1 MCLAVACLTA
11 LGACATPTP
20 SPTPT
25 VQPTHTPAPTHTP
38 YPTQPP
44 LPTNT
49 PLPSHTPW
57 PTLTPL
63 PTGTPTATPE
73 PTRPPAPTATP
84 VVKSL
89 TVEWTSIH
97 YNCQNRCFIKVYT
110 ADSRYRVFGYG
121 YRSFEL
127 NLHIHNLTQDK
138 TLTPF
143 WYPTILASD
152 GATDYPNVAPW
163 RRGLPFTASL
173 LKPAPN
179 ESQPAVAPGGEVDWS
194 FGFLLP
200 GTTMYAKSITFTVWG
215 ETYTLDLKSR
225 PDSVGYDWKA
235 DCGLVNPRDCVGGM
249 PPWDPGL

>member
-89 TVEWTSIH
+89 TVEFQNIH
-97 YNCQNRCFIKVYT
+97 YNCQNQCLPKLFDPPLPGVY
-110 ADSRYRVFGYG
+110 AFV
-121 YRSFEL
+121 YRSFEF
-127 NLHIHNLTQDK
+127 NVHVHNLSGDK
-138 TLTPF
+138 TLTPY
-143 WYPTILASD
+143 WYPTITISD
-152 GATDYPNVAPW
+152 GVTDYPNAMPW
-163 RRGLPFTASL
+163 RAGAPFRDRGV
-173 LKPAPN
+173 LKMQDQSP
-179 ESQPAVAPGGEVDWS
+179 VLPGGEVDCS
-194 FGFLLP
+194 FGFALP
-200 GTTMYAKSITFTVWG
+200 GRTMYAKSITFTAWG

-225 PDSVGYDWKA
+225 PDSPGYDFKQ
-235 DCGLVNPRDCVGGM
+235 DCGLSRAGSCIGGE
-249 PPWDPGL
+249 PPWDPTL